1 MDVNLW
7 GLSGLESTSSGEAT
21 MSIVAGGTLYT
32 KSMWALNKVPSS
44 YTMAYHEIIYGSKP
58 WNTPVRENPQFLST
72 PIRIR
77 DAPRILIATNYSII
91 RAQPAINMAF
101 EAWLFTDPNNVRAP
115 RAGDLELM
123 AELHSDIS
131 EDYAKKG
138 ALKSVP
144 LVVNGQLV
152 YRDFD
157 IIVYEVSQTFIK
169 FKPRQNIDKG
179 YVIFDYTYFINATK
193 QFLKSIGWSRG
204 GTTPDMIDDLY
215 IMSLE
220 LGTEVFTGTTTP
232 AKIDVEWYMY
242 NYSIVLAPKTV
253 PAEQALQQVA
263 KILAT
268 NTLTTITV
276 KATTTVL
283 LIVKETVECATLT
296 IISTVTSA
304 TTRIQTLMQTITTT
318 AMQIDWRATAVI
330 ATILLIIGIVIGWIA
345 RRKW

>member
-1 MDVNLW
+1 
-7 GLSGLESTSSGEAT
+7 
-21 MSIVAGGTLYT
+21 
-32 KSMWALNKVPSS
+32 
-44 YTMAYHEIIYGSKP
+44 MA
-58 WNTPVRENPQFLST
+58 
-72 PIRIR
+72 
-77 DAPRILIATNYSII
+77 
-91 RAQPAINMAF
+91 
-101 EAWLFTDPNNVRAP
+101 
-115 RAGDLELM
+115 
-123 AELHSDIS
+123 
-131 EDYAKKG
+131 
-138 ALKSVP
+138 
-144 LVVNGQLV
+144 
-152 YRDFD
+152 
-157 IIVYEVSQTFIK
+157 
-169 FKPRQNIDKG
+169 
-179 YVIFDYTYFINATK
+179 
-193 QFLKSIGWSRG
+193 
-204 GTTPDMIDDLY
+204 
-215 IMSLE
+215 LE

-283 LIVKETVECATLT
+283 LIVKETVECATLA

-345 RRKW
+345 SRKW